1 MQKLLLAALAA
12 GTVMTVATPAM
23 AREGC
28 GPGWHRG
35 AYDRCVPNRGPRGPY
50 GPGVAVV
57 PGGPALVIGNFY
69 EGRGYWDGHRYWRHR
84 EHWHGGWRYR

>member
-1 MQKLLLAALAA
+1 MMQKLLLAALAA

-35 AYDRCVPNRGPRGPY
+35 YYGRCVPNRGPE
-50 GPGVAVV
+50 AVV
-57 PGGPALVIGNFY
+57 PVPGGALVIGNFY
-69 EGRGYWDGHRYWRHR
+69 PGRGYWDGHRYWQHR
-84 EHWHGGWRYR
+84 EHWRGHWRYR